1 MYTDGCHANAMNSRS
16 LLSLCLY
23 SALLATGQAMF
34 KLAAKPGASN
44 SNDQLS
50 YAIHL
55 FTTPIFLAACLL
67 YALST
72 VLWVALLARYPL
84 SQAYPFVIAV
94 SIVLTTAIG
103 LTLFKEQMTMDKIIG
118 LALVCVGVKILSRG
132 M

>member
-1 MYTDGCHANAMNSRS
+1 
-16 LLSLCLY
+16 
-23 SALLATGQAMF
+23 MF

-44 SNDQLS
+44 SNDLLG

-118 LALVCVGVKILSRG
+118 LALVCTGVKILSSG
-132 M
+132 MS

>member
-1 MYTDGCHANAMNSRS
+1 MTSKS

-44 SNDQLS
+44 SNDLLG

-72 VLWVALLARYPL
+72 VLWVALLTQYPL

-94 SIVLTTAIG
+94 SIVLTTALG
-103 LTLFKEQMTMDKIIG
+103 LTLFKEQFTIDKAIG
-118 LALVCVGVKILSRG
+118 LALICAGVKILSHN
-132 M
+132 MS

>member
-1 MYTDGCHANAMNSRS
+1 MTSKS

-44 SNDQLS
+44 SNDLLG

-67 YALST
+67 YAVST
-72 VLWVALLARYPL
+72 VLWVALLTQYPL

-94 SIVLTTAIG
+94 SIVLTTALG
-103 LTLFKEQMTMDKIIG
+103 LTLFKEQFTIDKAIG
-118 LALVCVGVKILSRG
+118 LALICAGVKILSHN
-132 M
+132 MS